1 MPMTVKAHH
10 EPRGVSVQSWLVFAL
25 MLPLC
30 AIGEGASSL
39 LSRFARRGAGGGAPR
54 GSWRAEAYSHA
65 SLATSYALMAISMLQ
80 SSERRN
86 RPERPS

>member
-39 LSRFARRGAGGGAPR
+39 LSR
-54 GSWRAEAYSHA
+54 GSWRAEAYSQA
-65 SLATSYALMAISMLQ
+65 SIATSYALMAISMLQ